1 MVARGLNMPC
11 RLREHGMFGPTSEK
25 RHGVTALEDLAR
37 LVVLASCSSPSLDFT
52 PPSQLGECMAVRTS
66 N

>member
-37 LVVLASCSSPSLDFT
+37 LVVLASCSSPSLVLSGRVKQHRAT
-52 PPSQLGECMAVRTS
+52 EH
-66 N
+66 